1 MKFGTIFSAVSGV
14 AGAGLAI
21 WLLQEYGFDKVL
33 AAIVGSGWGFL
44 WVVLFHCVE
53 TALSAAAWHALAEG
67 APDRPAFSRFVLIR
81 WIREA
86 VNNLLPVAQIG
97 GEVVA
102 ARLLR
107 REGASL
113 PRAVAW
119 PTADLTVE
127 MLTQII
133 FTVFGLYLLW
143 LGGES
148 DELFHSIAAGLVGAT
163 AIALAVF
170 GAQLAGVARALERG
184 LVKFGEKFGLAGL
197 GKIDGLHEALTSIY
211 RSRRRVLLAG
221 FYHLCCWVAGGVG
234 IWIMLWSIDVHVSLR
249 AALVIEALGQAIR
262 ALGFAVPGALGVQEG
277 ALILVSGLFG
287 VPPDMALALSIVRRL
302 REVVHG
308 VPALLL
314 WQRMESRADRHSNL
328 VPEAAE

>member
-1 MKFGTIFSAVSGV
+1 MKFGTVFSAVSGV
-14 AGAGLAI
+14 AGAGLAV
-21 WLLQEYGFDKVL
+21 WLLQEYGVDRVF
-33 AAIVGSGWGFL
+33 AAILGSGWGFL
-44 WVVLFHCVE
+44 WVVLFHCGEV
-53 TALSAAAWHALAEG
+53 ALSAAAWHALSEG
-67 APDRPAFSRFVLIR
+67 APDRPRFGRFVLIR

-102 ARLLR
+102 ARLFKR
-107 REGASL
+107 DGVAL

-127 MLTQII
+127 MLTQIV
-133 FTVFGLYLLW
+133 FTVLGLYLLW
-143 LGGES
+143 VGGES
-148 DELFHSIAAGLVGAT
+148 EELLHSIAAGLIGAT

-184 LVKFGEKFGLAGL
+184 LVRFGEKFGLAGL
-197 GKIDGLHEALTSIY
+197 GKIEGLHDALSSIY
-211 RSRRRVLLAG
+211 RSRRRVLRAC
-221 FYHLCCWVAGGVG
+221 FWHFCCWVAGGVG
-234 IWIMLWSIDVHVSLR
+234 IWVMLWSIDVHVSLR

-277 ALILVSGLFG
+277 ALILVAGLYG
-287 VPPDMALALSIVRRL
+287 VPPEMALALSIVRRL

-308 VPALLL
+308 VPALLV
-314 WQRMESRADRHSNL
+314 WQRLESRADRAAML

>member
-1 MKFGTIFSAVSGV
+1 V
-14 AGAGLAI
+14 
-21 WLLQEYGFDKVL
+21 
-33 AAIVGSGWGFL
+33 
-44 WVVLFHCVE
+44 
-53 TALSAAAWHALAEG
+53 
-67 APDRPAFSRFVLIR
+67 IR

-119 PTADLTVE
+119 PTADLTIE
-127 MLTQII
+127 MLTQIA
-133 FTVFGLYLLW
+133 FTVLGLYLLW

-148 DELFHSIAAGLVGAT
+148 DELLHSIAAGLLGAT
-163 AIALAVF
+163 AVALAVF
-170 GAQLAGVARALERG
+170 GAQLAGIARAFERV

-197 GKIDGLHEALTSIY
+197 GNIEGLHEALSSIY
-211 RSRRRVLLAG
+211 RSRRRVGRAC
-221 FYHLCCWVAGGVG
+221 FFHFSCWITGGIG
-234 IWIMLWSIDVHVSLR
+234 IWLMLWSIDVDVSLR

-287 VPPDMALALSIVRRL
+287 VPPEMALALSIVRRL

-314 WQRMESRADRHSNL
+314 WQRLESRADRLAAL